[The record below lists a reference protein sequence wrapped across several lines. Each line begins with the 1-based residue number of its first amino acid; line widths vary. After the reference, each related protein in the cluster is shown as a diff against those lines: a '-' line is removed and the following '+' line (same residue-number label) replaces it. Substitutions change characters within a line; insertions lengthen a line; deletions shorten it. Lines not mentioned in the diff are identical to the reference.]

1 MLLSQLIASQQDQ
14 YQAIQAQIEALQE
27 QQRQI
32 QSYLQ
37 RLGSVESQMESAAK
51 LMQEAVASIR
61 QECPDELPAYQSLI
75 NGFFGQA
82 PIAVLNASVDTDPQ
96 PEVTTPAPSDS
107 WTEIDEDI
115 DSYYKANPVVET
127 ENTTLETTAVVVEE
141 DDCQDPEERLQEK
154 VGEEGESQP
163 ELDFSGLTWVQ
174 IKRLASSMGID
185 INRRK
190 RPHMEKALTDIGIT
204 QSEIAQF
211 LKG

>member
-1 MLLSQLIASQQDQ
+1 MLLATTFNQTQVQIDVLQAEIIRLQNEVASLQAHQQAVQSASKAAESALTQIRTALQMIESVSPNDVATFKD
-14 YQAIQAQIEALQE
+14 AIAQIFQGEVLA
-27 QQRQI
+27 
-32 QSYLQ
+32 
-37 RLGSVESQMESAAK
+37 
-51 LMQEAVASIR
+51 
-61 QECPDELPAYQSLI
+61 
-75 NGFFGQA
+75 
-82 PIAVLNASVDTDPQ
+82 LNASIDTDPQ
-96 PEVTTPAPSDS
+96 PEVAPSDS

-190 RPHMEKALTDIGIT
+190 RPHLEKALSDIGVT
-204 QSEIAQF
+204 QSEIDQF

>member
-1 MLLSQLIASQQDQ
+1 MRDKYRFESLQVSHVRFTTEFKESQIMLLSQLIASQQDQ

-127 ENTTLETTAVVVEE
+127 ENTTPWKPLPRS
-141 DDCQDPEERLQEK
+141 C
-154 VGEEGESQP
+154 
-163 ELDFSGLTWVQ
+163 
-174 IKRLASSMGID
+174 
-185 INRRK
+185 
-190 RPHMEKALTDIGIT
+190 
-204 QSEIAQF
+204 
-211 LKG
+211 